1 MLLTTMNRKW
11 SELGLEE
18 WFSDVNHFSL
28 NQLKP
33 NLSTLTSFVEYCV
46 HIRIN
51 GQNAQTIERALEV
64 AHYVEKGISPCIAI
78 RLAWDSYPLIEASP
92 V

>member
-11 SELGLEE
+11 SELAIEE
-18 WFSDVNHFSL
+18 WFTQVNHFNSSQMK
-28 NQLKP
+28 NSA
-33 NLSTLTSFVEYCV
+33 STLKSFVNYCG

-64 AHYVEKGISPCIAI
+64 ARYVEKGISPTTAISIA
-78 RLAWDSYPLIEASP
+78 WKTHPLVEA
-92 V
+92 